1 MDERYSKLE
10 NPPQNALRPIQAGNL
25 KGKSDINPQWRIEA
39 LTECFGLCGIGW
51 KFEVVNTTLQTC
63 SDGQILVFMAIN
75 LYVKDNEGWSAPIPG
90 FGGDMVVV
98 KNKHGLVPNDEAY
111 KMCLTDAL
119 GNAAKNIGVA
129 ASIYRGFYDS
139 KYSRDE
145 EPNGNSNATQGNN
158 NATQNKLWR
167 KEGSMVEIMV
177 KDKWVQL
184 IALTVA
190 QLEWVCRNPNL
201 APIHEDAKRLL
212 TTGKLA

>member
-1 MDERYSKLE
+1 MDERYEKLK
-10 NPPQNALRPIQAGNL
+10 NPPQNALKPIQAGNL

-51 KFEVVNTTLQTC
+51 KYEVVNTTLQPC

-75 LYVKDNEGWSAPIPG
+75 LYVKDKEGWSAPIPG

-129 ASIYRGFYDS
+129 ADIYRGLYDS
-139 KYSRDE
+139 KYSRNE
-145 EPNGNSNATQGNN
+145 ESNSNSNVTQD
-158 NATQNKLWR
+158 KLWR
-167 KEGSMVEIMV
+167 KEGNMVEILV
-177 KDKWVQL
+177 HDKWVQL
-184 IALTVA
+184 IALNA
-190 QLEWVCRNPNL
+190 EQLKWVCRNPNL

-212 TTGKLA
+212 TTGKTT